1 MTGRCGILAGQGKH
15 PLQLAEVLAK
25 AGPAPFII
33 CLENQADADF
43 SDYEHI
49 YQAMGQIG
57 AITKAFKDANCTSL
71 TMAGKVVRPPLF
83 QMKLDKT
90 ALLLLG
96 KAGMRGDDNLLK
108 ILEAHFEAAGLAMR
122 DPDDILPRLSL
133 AEGYHYGRSLT
144 DLDQQTLAL
153 GVDLLR
159 AIGRL
164 DIGQG
169 CVVQNGRILAI
180 EATEGT
186 DALIGRSAELVDHG
200 AGPAMLLKMMKSGQ
214 DKKLDAPGFGLQTLQ
229 HMVQSGLSVLAVEA
243 ETCRSSDSLT
253 EIEAFAKEH
262 QLTILALSKQF
273 ED

>member
-33 CLENQADADF
+33 CLKNQADADF
-43 SDYEHI
+43 SDYEHM

-96 KAGMRGDDNLLK
+96 KAGMRGDDSLLK
-108 ILEAHFEAAGLAMR
+108 ILEAHFEAAGLAMQ

-133 AEGYHYGRSLT
+133 AEGYHYGC
-144 DLDQQTLAL
+144 
-153 GVDLLR
+153 
-159 AIGRL
+159 I
-164 DIGQG
+164 
-169 CVVQNGRILAI
+169 VQNGRILAI